1 MPFITIK
8 TNTKISTEKKEKI
21 KTVLGEY
28 ITIIGKSENWL
39 MISFEDEVK
48 MYFKG
53 QSNFMM
59 AFVQVDLFGSAR
71 KNEYNKFTEKISSL
85 LNSELGIELD
95 KIYVRYFETDNW
107 GWNGN
112 NF

>member
-1 MPFITIK
+1 MPCINIK
-8 TNTKISTEKKEKI
+8 TNMKISAEKEEKI
-21 KTVLGEY
+21 KTVLGKD
-28 ITIIGKSENWL
+28 ISIIGKSENWL
-39 MISFEDEVK
+39 MVSFEDEVK

-53 QSNFMM
+53 QSNFHM
-59 AFVQVDLFGSAR
+59 AFVQVDLFGSAG
-71 KNEYNKFTEKISSL
+71 KNEYNEFTEKISSL

-95 KIYVRYFETDNW
+95 KIYVRYLETGNW